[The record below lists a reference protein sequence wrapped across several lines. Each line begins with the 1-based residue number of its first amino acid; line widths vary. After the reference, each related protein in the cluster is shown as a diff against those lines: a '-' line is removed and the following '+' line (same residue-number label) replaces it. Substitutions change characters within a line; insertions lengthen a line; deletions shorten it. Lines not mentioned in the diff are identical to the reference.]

1 VEITDDRVLEG
12 TPEVVGGVL
21 TGMEASLDKGWEGEG
36 VNAGVLT
43 GVLSGVKDSRLGWHS
58 KLSQ

>member
-1 VEITDDRVLEG
+1 VEITDDGVLKG

-43 GVLSGVKDSRLGWHS
+43 GVLLGVKDSRLGWHS